1 MTKTIHIGCGA
12 GFAGD
17 RTDAA
22 VPVVADLRRR
32 KGPCF
37 LVFETLA
44 ERTLAA
50 AQRQRQS
57 DPDAGHAPNLLE
69 FLRPILADCAAAGI
83 RIVSNFGSAN
93 PRAAAARIA
102 ELARDLGLDDL
113 RIGIVEGDNLLGV
126 MAENE
131 LRALPALEGLDA
143 AAGGMIAA
151 NAYLGG
157 APIAEALDQG
167 ADVVVTGRCA
177 DPALVVGPA
186 MHAFGWGIGDLDH
199 LAAATCAGHLVE
211 CGAQVTGGYFA
222 DPGRKDV
229 GGLDQVGFPIAELSD
244 DDGLVITKAAGT
256 GGAVDLRTVKEQ
268 LLYEIHDPSAYLTPD
283 VTLDLTEVSLA
294 AEGPDRVRVTGARG
308 APAPE
313 TLKATLSYDG
323 GYLAEGELSYVG
335 PNARR
340 RAELAIDILRGRN
353 AARGLNQSARYDVMG
368 TMSIFDGD
376 SGDLRQAGSWPDDG
390 EYRVRGA
397 LRSMDAAE
405 AKAFNDEITA
415 LYCCGPAGGGGLRTQ
430 VTPQIQTSSAL
441 VPRARVRAQVAVVS
455 AAELT

>member
-32 KGPCF
+32 KKA
-37 LVFETLA
+37 LVSVETLA

-69 FLRPILADCAAAGI
+69 FLRPVLADCAAADLY
-83 RIVSNFGSAN
+83 RIQFGSAN

-126 MAENE
+126 MAESE

-151 NAYLGG
+151 NVYLGG
-157 APIAEALDQG
+157 APIAEALDRG

-186 MHAFGWGIGDLDH
+186 IHAFGWGIGDLDH

-294 AEGPDRVRVTGARG
+294 AEGPDRVRVTGGG

-313 TLKATLSYDG
+313 TLKATCPMPAAIWPRVSS
-323 GYLAEGELSYVG
+323 ATWARTRAVG
-335 PNARR
+335 PN
-340 RAELAIDILRGRN
+340 
-353 AARGLNQSARYDVMG
+353 
-368 TMSIFDGD
+368 
-376 SGDLRQAGSWPDDG
+376 WP
-390 EYRVRGA
+390 
-397 LRSMDAAE
+397 S
-405 AKAFNDEITA
+405 
-415 LYCCGPAGGGGLRTQ
+415 
-430 VTPQIQTSSAL
+430 TSCA
-441 VPRARVRAQVAVVS
+441 VAMPRAA
-455 AAELT
+455 